1 MNFDVNIF
9 YTNMLEQIVL
19 KKTLDMGR
27 NIYTNKK
34 MTFSF

>member
-27 NIYTNKK
+27 NISTNKK